1 MDGCGERGGGVLGK
15 GAINRSRNKSGVV
28 APLSGA
34 WGHGQTGSGRD
45 RSSETLGLVAETAGW
60 CQCPKWAVRRLEAGG
75 SARRLF

>member
-1 MDGCGERGGGVLGK
+1 MDGCGERDGGVLGK
-15 GAINRSRNKSGVV
+15 GAANRSRNKSGVV

-34 WGHGQTGSGRD
+34 CGHVRLGVGEN
-45 RSSETLGLVAETAGW
+45 RSSETLGLVDDTVGW